1 MSEHNSS
8 AAKDAVVSKKSSRR
22 GFLGGAGLAAGAA
35 VATVAMPNVSRAQTV
50 TLKYQSTWPTKDIFH
65 EMAADFAT
73 RVNEMSGGRLKLDV
87 LAAGSVV
94 PAFGMQDAVHS
105 GVLDAGHGVTAYW
118 YGKHKAF
125 SLFGTVPPFGWD
137 ANGVLAWMAYGGGYK
152 LYNELVNDILKLNI
166 VGFVSGPMPC
176 QPLGWFKKEVKTAD
190 DLKNL
195 KYRTVGLSADV
206 FKEMGAAVTIVAG
219 GEIVPAMDRGLLDAA
234 EFNNPSSDR
243 LLGFPDVS
251 KVFMLQSWHQA
262 AECFEIIFNKTKYDG
277 LSTEQ
282 KAILKYAA
290 EAASSDMSWKALDRY
305 SRDLQEL
312 QTKDKVK
319 VYTTPRA
326 VQQAQLNAWDT
337 VLKAQRAEPF
347 FEKVIKSQLDWVRR
361 TVRYELL
368 NTPSKQMAYNHF
380 FAAKKKG

>member
-1 MSEHNSS
+1 MTERTDTPI
-8 AAKDAVVSKKSSRR
+8 ASKKTGRR
-22 GFLGGAGLAAGAA
+22 QFLRGTGIAAGAA
-35 VATVAMPNVSRAQTV
+35 AATVAMPSVSRAQTV

-65 EMAADFAT
+65 EMAADYAT

-137 ANGVLAWMAYGGGYK
+137 ANGVLAWMAYGGGNQ
-152 LYNELVNDILKLNI
+152 LYNELVRDILKLNI
-166 VGFVSGPMPC
+166 VGFISGPMPC
-176 QPLGWFKKEVKTAD
+176 QPLGWFKKQVKTAD

-234 EFNNPSSDR
+234 EFNNPSSDK
-243 LLGFPDVS
+243 LLGFADVS
-251 KVFMLQSWHQA
+251 KVYMLQSWHQA
-262 AECFEIIFNKTKYDG
+262 AEAFEIIFNKAKYDA
-277 LSTEQ
+277 LATEQ
-282 KAILKYAA
+282 KQILKYAA

-305 SRDLQEL
+305 SKDLAEL

-319 VYTTPRA
+319 VYTTPKA
-326 VQQAQLNAWDT
+326 VMDAQLKAWDT
-337 VLKAQRAEPF
+337 VLQAQNQEAF
-347 FEKVIKSQLDWVRR
+347 FAKVIKSQLDWVRR

-368 NTPSKQMAYNHF
+368 NTPNRQVAYNHF
-380 FAAKKKG
+380 FGQKKKG

>member
-1 MSEHNSS
+1 MSEHNSLAGKG
-8 AAKDAVVSKKSSRR
+8 AAMSKKSSRR
-22 GFLGGAGLAAGAA
+22 GFLGGAGVAGAA
-35 VATVAMPNVSRAQTV
+35 VATMAMPSVSRAQTV

-65 EMAADFAT
+65 EMAGDYAT

-94 PAFGMQDAVHS
+94 PAFQMQEAVHS

-137 ANGVLAWMAYGGGYK
+137 ANGVLAWMAYGGGNK
-152 LYNELVNDILKLNI
+152 LYNELVHDILKLNI

-243 LLGFPDVS
+243 VLGFPDVS
-251 KVFMLQSWHQA
+251 KVYMLQSWHQA
-262 AECFEIIFNKTKYDG
+262 AECFEIIFNKTKYDA
-277 LSTEQ
+277 LSGEQ
-282 KAILKYAA
+282 KSILKYAA

-312 QTKDKVK
+312 RTKDKVK

-361 TVRYELL
+361 TVTYELL
-368 NTPSKQMAYNHF
+368 NTPSKQMAFNHF
-380 FAAKKKG
+380 FGQKKG

>member
-1 MSEHNSS
+1 MTERTDTPI
-8 AAKDAVVSKKSSRR
+8 APKKTGRR
-22 GFLGGAGLAAGAA
+22 QFLRGAGIAAGAA
-35 VATVAMPNVSRAQTV
+35 AATVAMPSVSRAQTV

-65 EMAADFAT
+65 EMAADYAT

-137 ANGVLAWMAYGGGYK
+137 ANGVLAWMAYGGGNQ
-152 LYNELVNDILKLNI
+152 LYNELVRDILKLNV
-166 VGFVSGPMPC
+166 VGFISGPMPC
-176 QPLGWFKKEVKTAD
+176 QPLGWFKKQIKTAD

-234 EFNNPSSDR
+234 EFNNPSSDK
-243 LLGFPDVS
+243 LLGFSDVS
-251 KVFMLQSWHQA
+251 KVYMLQSWHQA
-262 AECFEIIFNKTKYDG
+262 AEAFEIIFNKTKYDA

-282 KAILKYAA
+282 KSILKYAA

-305 SRDLQEL
+305 SKDLAEL

-319 VYTTPRA
+319 VYTTPK
-326 VQQAQLNAWDT
+326 VVMDAQLKAWDT
-337 VLKAQRAEPF
+337 VLQAQNQEAF
-347 FEKVIKSQLDWVRR
+347 FAKVIKSQLDWVRR

-368 NTPSKQMAYNHF
+368 NTPNRQVAYNHF
-380 FAAKKKG
+380 FGQKKG

>member
-1 MSEHNSS
+1 MTDTTKPTK
-8 AAKDAVVSKKSSRR
+8 AASRR
-22 GFLGGAGLAAGAA
+22 RFIGGAGLAVGAA
-35 VATVAMPNVSRAQTV
+35 AATVAMPNVSRAQTV
-50 TLKYQSTWPTKDIFH
+50 TMKYQSTWPTKDIFH
-65 EMAADFAT
+65 EMAGDYAT
-73 RVNEMSGGRLKLDV
+73 RVNEMSGGRLKLEV

-137 ANGVLAWMAYGGGYK
+137 ANGVLAWMAYGGGHK
-152 LYNELVNDILKLNI
+152 LYNELVNDVLKLNI

-176 QPLGWFKKEVKTAD
+176 QPLGWFKTQVKVPE

-243 LLGFPDVS
+243 VLGFPDVS
-251 KVFMLQSWHQA
+251 KVYMLQSWHQA
-262 AECFEIIFNKTKYDG
+262 AECFEIIFNKTKFDG
-277 LSTEQ
+277 LAAEQ

-305 SRDLQEL
+305 SRDLAEL

-319 VYTTPRA
+319 VFTTPRP
-326 VQQAQLNAWDT
+326 VLDAQLKAWDT
-337 VLKAQRAEPF
+337 VLTEQRKEAF
-347 FEKVIKSQLDWVRR
+347 FDKVVKSQLDWVRR

-368 NTPSKQMAYNHF
+368 NTPSKQVAYNHF
-380 FAAKKKG
+380 FNRKT